1 MWATVRSRSPSVNS
15 CCSAS
20 SSKTP
25 DERSRRSGCCRRCGA
40 TTSTPGRTWS
50 TCTSGGFARSS
61 GPNRSRPSEGLGTA
75 SMRIDRLEWPNRER
89 RIDIAWVLFS
99 LVNLL
104 AMLLLPS
111 WETVPFHFIWVS
123 LTILYGFRVWAV
135 KPTTWTLGVVIGST
149 AALIGIDIA
158 RGAQPPDE
166 ITEVPLMAAMF
177 VAMVWHAQRR
187 LAAMKETERVS
198 MENLRLLER
207 ERRFVQDASHE
218 LRTPIT
224 VALGHTELIQRR
236 ATDSTIVEDVD
247 VIADELARLRR
258 LVDGLLLLAGT
269 DDPQQLHLVPVDV
282 GEIVADAV
290 RRWAA
295 TPRRWVLGAAEE
307 AIVLADRDR
316 LAVAFDALIENA
328 VQHTREQDTIEVG
341 VRRRDG
347 TAVVSFRDTGTGIPT
362 EDLDRI
368 FDRFARADPGRSRH
382 TGGFGLGLSIVRAI
396 VEAHLGTVHV
406 TSQVDMGTTFE
417 IDLPL
422 EADTG
427 QGHAPTQA
435 IARTSDRLTVEGG
448 VGGSHLG

>member
-1 MWATVRSRSPSVNS
+1 MR
-15 CCSAS
+15 
-20 SSKTP
+20 P
-25 DERSRRSGCCRRCGA
+25 DA
-40 TTSTPGRTWS
+40 
-50 TCTSGGFARSS
+50 
-61 GPNRSRPSEGLGTA
+61 
-75 SMRIDRLEWPNRER
+75 IEWPHRER
-89 RIDIAWVLFS
+89 WIDVAWVAFS
-99 LVNLL
+99 LANLA
-104 AMLLLPS
+104 AMLVIPT

-123 LTILYGFRVWAV
+123 LTLLYGFRVWRTR
-135 KPTTWTLGVVIGST
+135 PTLTVLAFVMGMTGLFIW
-149 AALIGIDIA
+149 IDYS
-158 RGAQPPDE
+158 RGAQPLDE

-177 VAMVWHAQRR
+177 VAMVWHARRR
-187 LAAMKETERVS
+187 LSAMEETERVS

-236 ATDSTIVEDVD
+236 ATDPTIVEDVD

-341 VRRRDG
+341 VHRRDG
-347 TAVVSFRDTGTGIPT
+347 TAVISFRDTGTGIPM

-396 VEAHLGTVHV
+396 IEAHLGTVGV
-406 TSQVDMGTTFE
+406 TSQVDVGTTFE

-427 QGHAPTQA
+427 QVRAPTQE
-435 IARTSDRLTVEGG
+435 IARTSDRLAVEGG

>member
-1 MWATVRSRSPSVNS
+1 MR
-15 CCSAS
+15 
-20 SSKTP
+20 P
-25 DERSRRSGCCRRCGA
+25 DA
-40 TTSTPGRTWS
+40 
-50 TCTSGGFARSS
+50 
-61 GPNRSRPSEGLGTA
+61 
-75 SMRIDRLEWPNRER
+75 LEWPNRER
-89 RIDIAWVLFS
+89 WIDVAWVLFS
-99 LVNLL
+99 LVNLA
-104 AMLLLPS
+104 AMLLIPS

-123 LTILYGFRVWAV
+123 LTVLYGFRVWRTRPTLTVLAAV
-135 KPTTWTLGVVIGST
+135 MVMTGLFIW
-149 AALIGIDIA
+149 IDYS
-158 RGAQPPDE
+158 RGAQPLDE

-177 VAMVWHAQRR
+177 VAMVWHARRR
-187 LAAMKETERVS
+187 LSAMEEAERVS

-207 ERRFVQDASHE
+207 ERRFVLDASHE

-236 ATDSTIVEDVD
+236 ATDPTIVEDVD

-269 DDPQQLHLVPVDV
+269 EDSQQLHLLPVDV
-282 GEIVADAV
+282 AEIVVDAF

-341 VRRRDG
+341 VRRRDAA
-347 TAVVSFRDTGTGIPT
+347 AVVSFRDTGAGIPD

-406 TSQVDMGTTFE
+406 TSRVDVGTTFQIE
-417 IDLPL
+417 LPL
-422 EADTG
+422 GGDVAPADASD
-427 QGHAPTQA
+427 QE
-435 IARTSDRLTVEGG
+435 IARTSERVTVEGAVRG
-448 VGGSHLG
+448 QLG

>member
-1 MWATVRSRSPSVNS
+1 MR
-15 CCSAS
+15 
-20 SSKTP
+20 P
-25 DERSRRSGCCRRCGA
+25 DA
-40 TTSTPGRTWS
+40 
-50 TCTSGGFARSS
+50 
-61 GPNRSRPSEGLGTA
+61 
-75 SMRIDRLEWPNRER
+75 IEWPHRER
-89 RIDIAWVLFS
+89 WIDVAWVVFS
-99 LVNLL
+99 LANLA
-104 AMLLLPS
+104 AMLVIPT

-123 LTILYGFRVWAV
+123 LTVLYGFRVWRTRPTLTVLAAV
-135 KPTTWTLGVVIGST
+135 MGLTGVF
-149 AALIGIDIA
+149 IGIDYS
-158 RGAQPPDE
+158 RGAQPLDE

-177 VAMVWHAQRR
+177 VAMVWHARRR
-187 LAAMKETERVS
+187 LSAMEETERVS

-236 ATDSTIVEDVD
+236 ATDPTIVEDVD

-307 AIVLADRDR
+307 AVVLADRDR

-347 TAVVSFRDTGTGIPT
+347 TAVVSFRDTGTGIPAS
-362 EDLDRI
+362 DLDRI

-382 TGGFGLGLSIVRAI
+382 TGGFGLGLSIVKAI
-396 VEAHLGTVHV
+396 VDAHQGTIHV
-406 TSQVDMGTTFE
+406 ESREGGGTRFE
-417 IDLPL
+417 IRLPAATASSSPSRSVSPDGR
-422 EADTG
+422 EREWD
-427 QGHAPTQA
+427 
-435 IARTSDRLTVEGG
+435 ARRLAT
-448 VGGSHLG
+448 

>member
-1 MWATVRSRSPSVNS
+1 MR
-15 CCSAS
+15 
-20 SSKTP
+20 P
-25 DERSRRSGCCRRCGA
+25 D
-40 TTSTPGRTWS
+40 T
-50 TCTSGGFARSS
+50 
-61 GPNRSRPSEGLGTA
+61 
-75 SMRIDRLEWPNRER
+75 LEWPNRER
-89 RIDIAWVLFS
+89 WIDVAWVLFS
-99 LVNLL
+99 LANLA
-104 AMLLLPS
+104 AMLIIPS

-123 LTILYGFRVWAV
+123 LTVLYGFRVWRTRPTLTVLAAV
-135 KPTTWTLGVVIGST
+135 MVATGLFIW
-149 AALIGIDIA
+149 IDFEK
-158 RGAQPPDE
+158 GAQPLDE

-177 VAMVWHAQRR
+177 VAMVWHARRR
-187 LAAMKETERVS
+187 LSAMEETERVS

-236 ATDSTIVEDVD
+236 ATDPTIVEDVD

-269 DDPQQLHLVPVDV
+269 EDPQQLHLVPVDV
-282 GEIVADAV
+282 AEIVVDAF

-295 TPRRWVLGAAEE
+295 TPRGWVLGAAEE

-328 VQHTREQDTIEVG
+328 VQHTREQDTIEVA

-347 TAVVSFRDTGTGIPT
+347 TAAVSFRDTGTGIPT

-396 VEAHLGTVHV
+396 VEAHLGTIHV
-406 TSQVDMGTTFE
+406 MSRVDVGTTFE

-422 EADTG
+422 AANADRAHPPVNVADWT
-427 QGHAPTQA
+427 AE
-435 IARTSDRLTVEGG
+435 RVTVEGG
-448 VGGSHLG
+448 ARGHRG

>member
-1 MWATVRSRSPSVNS
+1 MR
-15 CCSAS
+15 
-20 SSKTP
+20 P
-25 DERSRRSGCCRRCGA
+25 DA
-40 TTSTPGRTWS
+40 
-50 TCTSGGFARSS
+50 
-61 GPNRSRPSEGLGTA
+61 
-75 SMRIDRLEWPNRER
+75 LEWPNRER
-89 RIDIAWVLFS
+89 WIDVAWVLFS
-99 LVNLL
+99 LANLA
-104 AMLLLPS
+104 AMLLIPS

-123 LTILYGFRVWAV
+123 LTVLYGFRVWRTRPTLTVLAV
-135 KPTTWTLGVVIGST
+135 VMLTTG
-149 AALIGIDIA
+149 AFIGIDYS
-158 RGAQPPDE
+158 RGAQPLDE

-177 VAMVWHAQRR
+177 VAMVWHARRR
-187 LAAMKETERVS
+187 LSAMEETERVS

-236 ATDSTIVEDVD
+236 ATDPTIVDDVD

-269 DDPQQLHLVPVDV
+269 EDPQQLHLVPVDV
-282 GEIVADAV
+282 AEIVVDAF

-328 VQHTREQDTIEVG
+328 VQHTREQDTIEVA
-341 VRRRDG
+341 VRRREG
-347 TAVVSFRDTGTGIPT
+347 TAVVSFRDTGTGIPD

-396 VEAHLGTVHV
+396 VEAHLGTIHV
-406 TSQVDMGTTFE
+406 MSRVDVGTTFE
-417 IDLPL
+417 IDLPI
-422 EADTG
+422 EANV
-427 QGHAPTQA
+427 
-435 IARTSDRLTVEGG
+435 DRAHLPANVADWTAERVTVEGG
-448 VGGSHLG
+448 DRGHRG

>member
-1 MWATVRSRSPSVNS
+1 MR
-15 CCSAS
+15 
-20 SSKTP
+20 P
-25 DERSRRSGCCRRCGA
+25 DA
-40 TTSTPGRTWS
+40 
-50 TCTSGGFARSS
+50 
-61 GPNRSRPSEGLGTA
+61 
-75 SMRIDRLEWPNRER
+75 LEWPNRER
-89 RIDIAWVLFS
+89 WIDVAWVLFS
-99 LVNLL
+99 LANLA
-104 AMLLLPS
+104 AMLLIPS

-123 LTILYGFRVWAV
+123 LTVLYGFRVWRTRPTLTVLAAV
-135 KPTTWTLGVVIGST
+135 MGMTGAFI
-149 AALIGIDIA
+149 AIDYS
-158 RGAQPPDE
+158 RGAQPLDE

-177 VAMVWHAQRR
+177 VAMVWHARRR
-187 LAAMKETERVS
+187 LSAMEEVERVS

-236 ATDSTIVEDVD
+236 ATDPTIVEDVD

-269 DDPQQLHLVPVDV
+269 EDPQQLHLVPVDV
-282 GEIVADAV
+282 AEIVVDAL

-328 VQHTREQDTIEVG
+328 VQHTREHDTIEVA
-341 VRRRDG
+341 VRRRGG
-347 TAVVSFRDTGTGIPT
+347 TAVISFRDTGTGIPD

-396 VEAHLGTVHV
+396 VEAHLGTIHV
-406 TSQVDMGTTFE
+406 MSRVDVGTTFE
-417 IDLPL
+417 IALPL
-422 EADTG
+422 EGNADRA
-427 QGHAPTQA
+427 HPPANVA
-435 IARTSDRLTVEGG
+435 DRTAEPVTVEGG
-448 VGGSHLG
+448 DRGYRG

>member
-1 MWATVRSRSPSVNS
+1 MR
-15 CCSAS
+15 
-20 SSKTP
+20 P
-25 DERSRRSGCCRRCGA
+25 DA
-40 TTSTPGRTWS
+40 
-50 TCTSGGFARSS
+50 
-61 GPNRSRPSEGLGTA
+61 
-75 SMRIDRLEWPNRER
+75 IEWPHRER
-89 RIDIAWVLFS
+89 WIDVAWVVFS
-99 LVNLL
+99 LANLA
-104 AMLLLPS
+104 AMLVIPT

-123 LTILYGFRVWAV
+123 LTVLYGFRVWRTRPTLTVLAAV
-135 KPTTWTLGVVIGST
+135 MGLTGVF
-149 AALIGIDIA
+149 IGIDYS
-158 RGAQPPDE
+158 RGAQPLDE

-177 VAMVWHAQRR
+177 VAMVWHARRR
-187 LAAMKETERVS
+187 LSAMEETERVS

-236 ATDSTIVEDVD
+236 ATDPTIVEDVD

-422 EADTG
+422 EVSTG
-427 QGHAPTQA
+427 PGHAPTQA

>member
-1 MWATVRSRSPSVNS
+1 MR
-15 CCSAS
+15 
-20 SSKTP
+20 P
-25 DERSRRSGCCRRCGA
+25 DA
-40 TTSTPGRTWS
+40 
-50 TCTSGGFARSS
+50 
-61 GPNRSRPSEGLGTA
+61 
-75 SMRIDRLEWPNRER
+75 IEWPHRER
-89 RIDIAWVLFS
+89 WIDVAWVAFS
-99 LVNLL
+99 LANLA
-104 AMLLLPS
+104 AMLVIPT

-123 LTILYGFRVWAV
+123 LTLLYGFRVWRTR
-135 KPTTWTLGVVIGST
+135 PTLTVLAFVMLMTGLFIW
-149 AALIGIDIA
+149 IDYS
-158 RGAQPPDE
+158 RGAQPLDE

-177 VAMVWHAQRR
+177 VAMVWHARRR
-187 LAAMKETERVS
+187 LSAMEETERVS

-236 ATDSTIVEDVD
+236 ATDPTIVEDVD

-328 VQHTREQDTIEVG
+328 VQHTREEDTIEVG

-362 EDLDRI
+362 GDLDRI

-406 TSQVDMGTTFE
+406 TSQVDVGTTFE
-417 IDLPL
+417 INLPL

-427 QGHAPTQA
+427 QGRAPTRA
-435 IARTSDRLTVEGG
+435 IARTSDRLALEGG

>member
-1 MWATVRSRSPSVNS
+1 MR
-15 CCSAS
+15 
-20 SSKTP
+20 P
-25 DERSRRSGCCRRCGA
+25 DA
-40 TTSTPGRTWS
+40 
-50 TCTSGGFARSS
+50 
-61 GPNRSRPSEGLGTA
+61 
-75 SMRIDRLEWPNRER
+75 LEWPNRER
-89 RIDIAWVLFS
+89 WIDVAWVLFS
-99 LVNLL
+99 LANLA
-104 AMLLLPS
+104 AMLIIPS

-123 LTILYGFRVWAV
+123 LTVLYGFRVWRTRPTLTVLAAV
-135 KPTTWTLGVVIGST
+135 MVATGLFIW
-149 AALIGIDIA
+149 IDFEK
-158 RGAQPPDE
+158 GAQPLDE

-177 VAMVWHAQRR
+177 VAMVWHARRR
-187 LAAMKETERVS
+187 LSAMEETERVS

-236 ATDSTIVEDVD
+236 ATDPTIVEDVD

-269 DDPQQLHLVPVDV
+269 EDPQQLHLVPVDV
-282 GEIVADAV
+282 AEIVVDAF

-328 VQHTREQDTIEVG
+328 VQHTREQDTIEVA

-347 TAVVSFRDTGTGIPT
+347 TAVVSFRDTGTGIPD

-406 TSQVDMGTTFE
+406 MSRVDVGTTFE
-417 IDLPL
+417 IALPL
-422 EADTG
+422 EANTDRA
-427 QGHAPTQA
+427 HPLANLA
-435 IARTSDRLTVEGG
+435 DRTAEPVTVEGG
-448 VGGSHLG
+448 DRGHRG

>member
-1 MWATVRSRSPSVNS
+1 MR
-15 CCSAS
+15 
-20 SSKTP
+20 P
-25 DERSRRSGCCRRCGA
+25 DA
-40 TTSTPGRTWS
+40 
-50 TCTSGGFARSS
+50 
-61 GPNRSRPSEGLGTA
+61 
-75 SMRIDRLEWPNRER
+75 LEWPNRER
-89 RIDIAWVLFS
+89 WIDVAWVLFS
-99 LVNLL
+99 LANLA
-104 AMLLLPS
+104 AMLLIPS

-123 LTILYGFRVWAV
+123 LTVLYGFRVWRTRPTLTVLAV
-135 KPTTWTLGVVIGST
+135 VMLTTG
-149 AALIGIDIA
+149 AFIGIDYA
-158 RGAQPPDE
+158 KGAQPLDE

-177 VAMVWHAQRR
+177 VAMVWHARRR
-187 LAAMKETERVS
+187 LSAMEEVERVS

-236 ATDSTIVEDVD
+236 ATDPTIVEDVD

-269 DDPQQLHLVPVDV
+269 EDPQQLHLVPVDV
-282 GEIVADAV
+282 AEIVVDAF

-328 VQHTREQDTIEVG
+328 VQHTREQDTIEVA
-341 VRRRDG
+341 VRRRVG
-347 TAVVSFRDTGTGIPT
+347 TAVVSFRDTGTGIPG

-406 TSQVDMGTTFE
+406 MSRVDVGTTFE

-422 EADTG
+422 EAN
-427 QGHAPTQA
+427 A
-435 IARTSDRLTVEGG
+435 DRAHPLANVADRSSERVTVEGG
-448 VGGSHLG
+448 DRGHRG

>member
-1 MWATVRSRSPSVNS
+1 MR
-15 CCSAS
+15 
-20 SSKTP
+20 P
-25 DERSRRSGCCRRCGA
+25 DA
-40 TTSTPGRTWS
+40 
-50 TCTSGGFARSS
+50 
-61 GPNRSRPSEGLGTA
+61 
-75 SMRIDRLEWPNRER
+75 LEWPNRER
-89 RIDIAWVLFS
+89 WIDVAWVLFS
-99 LVNLL
+99 LANLA
-104 AMLLLPS
+104 AMLIIPS

-123 LTILYGFRVWAV
+123 LTVLYGFRVWRTRPTLTVLAV
-135 KPTTWTLGVVIGST
+135 VMLTTG
-149 AALIGIDIA
+149 AFIGIDYS
-158 RGAQPPDE
+158 RGAQPLDE

-177 VAMVWHAQRR
+177 VAMVWHARRR
-187 LAAMKETERVS
+187 LSAMEEVERVS

-236 ATDSTIVEDVD
+236 ATDPTIVEDVD

-269 DDPQQLHLVPVDV
+269 EDPQQLHLVPVDV
-282 GEIVADAV
+282 AEIVVDAF

-328 VQHTREQDTIEVG
+328 VQHTREQDTIEVA

-347 TAVVSFRDTGTGIPT
+347 TAVVSFRDTGTGIPD

-406 TSQVDMGTTFE
+406 MSRVDVGTTFE
-417 IDLPL
+417 IALPL
-422 EADTG
+422 EAN
-427 QGHAPTQA
+427 A
-435 IARTSDRLTVEGG
+435 DRAHPPANVADRSAERVTVEGG
-448 VGGSHLG
+448 DRGHRG

>member
-1 MWATVRSRSPSVNS
+1 M
-15 CCSAS
+15 
-20 SSKTP
+20 
-25 DERSRRSGCCRRCGA
+25 
-40 TTSTPGRTWS
+40 
-50 TCTSGGFARSS
+50 
-61 GPNRSRPSEGLGTA
+61 RPEA
-75 SMRIDRLEWPNRER
+75 LEWPNRER
-89 RIDIAWVLFS
+89 WIDVAWVLFS
-99 LVNLL
+99 LANLA
-104 AMLLLPS
+104 AMLLIPS

-123 LTILYGFRVWAV
+123 LTVLYGFRVWRTR
-135 KPTTWTLGVVIGST
+135 PTLTVLGVVMVTTGVF
-149 AALIGIDIA
+149 IGIDYA
-158 RGAQPPDE
+158 KGAQPLDE
-166 ITEVPLMAAMF
+166 LTEVPLMAAMF
-177 VAMVWHAQRR
+177 LAMVWHARRR
-187 LAAMKETERVS
+187 LTAMKETERVS

-236 ATDSTIVEDVD
+236 ATDPTIVDDVD

-269 DDPQQLHLVPVDV
+269 EDPQQLHLVPVDV
-282 GEIVADAV
+282 AEIVVDAF

-328 VQHTREQDTIEVG
+328 VQHTREQDTIEVA
-341 VRRRDG
+341 VRRRG
-347 TAVVSFRDTGTGIPT
+347 GAAVVSFLDTGTGIPD

-396 VEAHLGTVHV
+396 VEAHLGTIHV
-406 TSQVDMGTTFE
+406 MSRVDVGTTFE

-422 EADTG
+422 AANADRA
-427 QGHAPTQA
+427 HPPANVA
-435 IARTSDRLTVEGG
+435 DRTAERVTVEGG
-448 VGGSHLG
+448 ARGHRG

>member
-1 MWATVRSRSPSVNS
+1 MR
-15 CCSAS
+15 
-20 SSKTP
+20 P
-25 DERSRRSGCCRRCGA
+25 DA
-40 TTSTPGRTWS
+40 
-50 TCTSGGFARSS
+50 
-61 GPNRSRPSEGLGTA
+61 
-75 SMRIDRLEWPNRER
+75 LEWPNRER
-89 RIDIAWVLFS
+89 WIDVAWVLFS
-99 LVNLL
+99 LANLA
-104 AMLLLPS
+104 AMLIIPS

-123 LTILYGFRVWAV
+123 LTVLYGFRVWRTRPTLTVLAV
-135 KPTTWTLGVVIGST
+135 VMLTTG
-149 AALIGIDIA
+149 AFIGIDYS
-158 RGAQPPDE
+158 RGAQPLDE

-177 VAMVWHAQRR
+177 VAMVWHARRR
-187 LAAMKETERVS
+187 LSAMEEVERVS

-236 ATDSTIVEDVD
+236 ATDPTIVEDVD

-269 DDPQQLHLVPVDV
+269 EDPQQLHLIPVDV
-282 GEIVADAV
+282 AEIVVDAF

-328 VQHTREQDTIEVG
+328 VQHTREQDTIEVA
-341 VRRRDG
+341 VRRRGG
-347 TAVVSFRDTGTGIPT
+347 TAVVSFRDTGTGIPD

-406 TSQVDMGTTFE
+406 MSRVDVGTTFE
-417 IDLPL
+417 IALPL
-422 EADTG
+422 EANAGRAHPPANVAD
-427 QGHAPTQA
+427 
-435 IARTSDRLTVEGG
+435 RTSEPVTVEGG
-448 VGGSHLG
+448 DRGHRG